1 MRILTPAE
9 VREVEKIRNL
19 LVVGHGETET
29 VWIDD
34 FHGPVL
40 NISLEDENKEL
51 WLNVLDMALQ
61 ANEAMLL
68 AWRRSSNVNLVEMVK
83 QNE

>member
-9 VREVEKIRNL
+9 VREVERIRREIKEADYIEI
-19 LVVGHGETET
+19 HGKM
-29 VWIDD
+29 
-34 FHGPVL
+34 
-40 NISLEDENKEL
+40 LEIVPLSEHREF

-68 AWRRSSNVNLVEMVK
+68 AWRRSQNPNVNLVEMVMK
-83 QNE
+83 NE